1 MRRAFFSPCTLTLTL
16 SRRGRGDAALPLRP
30 GHPLRSLRSA
40 KGTELSEP
48 QITRIALMGYDFR
61 GLVDGFIEVNV
72 LSESGYVYSELTGAV
87 IGCAIEVHSILGTG
101 FQEVV
106 YQRALAVEME
116 KRGLSFAREWEVPIF
131 YKQRQVGT
139 RRVDFLVDG
148 KVVVELKA
156 ISGLENV
163 HLAQAINY
171 LEAFGLEVGLLL
183 NFGAGKLE
191 FRRVVNSVDRG
202 LG

>member
-1 MRRAFFSPCTLTLTL
+1 MDCLF
-16 SRRGRGDAALPLRP
+16 
-30 GHPLRSLRSA
+30 
-40 KGTELSEP
+40 
-48 QITRIALMGYDFR
+48 
-61 GLVDGFIEVNV
+61 EVNV
-72 LSESGYVYSELTGAV
+72 LSQRGYAYSDVTGAV

-116 KRGLSFAREWEVPIF
+116 SRGLSFAREWEMPIF
-131 YKQRQVGT
+131 YKERQVGT
-139 RRVDFLVDG
+139 RRVDFLVDE

-156 ISGLENV
+156 IGELERV

-171 LEAFGLEVGLLL
+171 LEAFRLEAGLLL
-183 NFGAGKLE
+183 NFGAAKLE
-191 FRRVVNSVDRG
+191 FRRVVNSQGGG

>member
-1 MRRAFFSPCTLTLTL
+1 M
-16 SRRGRGDAALPLRP
+16 
-30 GHPLRSLRSA
+30 
-40 KGTELSEP
+40 
-48 QITRIALMGYDFR
+48 
-61 GLVDGFIEVNV
+61 
-72 LSESGYVYSELTGAV
+72 
-87 IGCAIEVHSILGTG
+87 HSILGTG

-106 YQRALAVEME
+106 YQRALAFEME
-116 KRGLSFAREWEVPIF
+116 RRGLSFAREWEVPVL
-131 YKQRQVGT
+131 YKERQVGT

-156 ISGLENV
+156 ISGLERV

-183 NFGAGKLE
+183 NFGAAKLE

>member
-1 MRRAFFSPCTLTLTL
+1 MDCSF
-16 SRRGRGDAALPLRP
+16 
-30 GHPLRSLRSA
+30 
-40 KGTELSEP
+40 
-48 QITRIALMGYDFR
+48 
-61 GLVDGFIEVNV
+61 EVNV
-72 LSESGYVYSELTGAV
+72 LSQRGYAYSDVTGAV
-87 IGCAIEVHSILGTG
+87 IGCALEVHSILGTG

-116 KRGLSFAREWEVPIF
+116 SRGLSFAREWEVPIF
-131 YKQRQVGT
+131 LPMFIGERQVGT

-156 ISGLENV
+156 ISGLERV

-183 NFGAGKLE
+183 NFGAAKLE